1 MAHRIQRLPSALPW
15 TFKQADRRERQSDH
29 VLNTPETRQSQAA
42 VSSDAGSQA
51 SQQVLHGH
59 DSQIMIAGLAA
70 EVRPVLQQ
78 LAAKE
83 ESAGDDEHLH
93 QSGAT
98 QKICSELVSEA
109 LLNLDSTQE
118 VLSST
123 PLLDLGLT
131 FRLNS
136 RPSATK
142 VIYLDFNGHTTSGT
156 SWNNSTMGSSFY
168 SPAYDTN
175 GDPASFS
182 DSELISIQQIWQRV
196 ANDFSAFDVNVTLQ
210 EPPADW
216 LARAGSGDE
225 NWGVRAV
232 ISSYGPSSSTAA
244 GIAFVGSFNSSTD
257 TPVFIYNKTL
267 VGVSETISH
276 EVGHALGLSHDGT
289 ASTTYYTGHGG
300 TGETSWAPIMG
311 GSYNRNVTTWDD
323 GTYAGSN
330 NTGSTAN
337 YGKGDDDLAVIVGG
351 NGFSYRPDLVGNSAS
366 AAAPLSIMGE
376 AVGQFGTIETR
387 YDVDYYSFEILD
399 IGNLDLSFSPY
410 WYRAY
415 VDEDGVWGGS
425 HAAYLASTSDVRST
439 TPYPDNAASLDLEVQ
454 LYDRY
459 SNLLYTSNDPGLA
472 TSISLQGLSTGTYF
486 LKLDGVGFGDPTA
499 STPTGYTDYASIG
512 DYWISGTITSA
523 AGVST
528 PPVIT
533 LSLSPSLVK
542 EDGSA
547 NLLYTFTRSQASAQS
562 LSVNFTVSGTA
573 TNGSDFQIQA
583 RRDGDEVMLEV
594 FGVSAHSSEP
604 ESGINPVSRLLAFM
618 HSLSAESVFKTNQF
632 TDAARYATEN
642 WGLEH
647 YGESMGIAYRHDFMG
662 PLTVAQTFVA
672 TDTDGLR
679 TAVNLRLPVGRE
691 PEALLQQIDSRLT
704 AWKAATGVDVLL
716 ELSAGAPMYRNPEG
730 AWVNALLD
738 IAVANLD
745 IPREFGSSAGATSIH
760 DLPNGV
766 QFGLAMPT
774 EKYTGHNANEFKR
787 LEQFLTD
794 LQIVTEMF
802 ARLGTMENL

>member
-1 MAHRIQRLPSALPW
+1 MAHRIQRLPIALPW

-70 EVRPVLQQ
+70 EVRSVPQQ

-175 GDPASFS
+175 GDPTSFS
-182 DSELISIQQIWQRV
+182 DSELIAIQQIWQRV
-196 ANDFSAFDVNVTLQ
+196 ANDFSPFDVNVTLQ

-216 LARAGSGDE
+216 LVRAGSGDE

-267 VGVSETISH
+267 IGISETISH

-323 GTYAGSN
+323 GTYTGSN

-351 NGFSYRPDLVGNSAS
+351 NGFSYRPDLVGNSALS
-366 AAAPLSIMGE
+366 ATPLSIIGE
-376 AVGQFGTIETR
+376 IVGQFGTIETR
-387 YDVDYYSFEILD
+387 YDVDYYSFQILD
-399 IGNLDLSFSPY
+399 FGNLDLSFSPY

-415 VDEDGVWGGS
+415 VDEDGVWGGN
-425 HAAYLASTSDVRST
+425 HTAYLANTSDVRST

-454 LYDRY
+454 LYDSY

-523 AGVST
+523 ADVST
-528 PPVIT
+528 APVIT

-573 TNGSDFQIQA
+573 TNGSDYTGLKAGSSQSVTFAANAATATVVIDPTA
-583 RRDGDEVMLEV
+583 DSIVEPDET
-594 FGVSAHSSEP
+594 VSL
-604 ESGINPVSRLLAFM
+604 LLAPGTGYSIGTTNAVTGTISNDDSVAAPLVFTTQTDFLTGT
-618 HSLSAESVFKTNQF
+618 SGADSFTLNRLSDAFWSATPDRITNLQAGVDTIDSPFNRSSAVNPRQLGMVKTLDVAGIGALLSSKTFAKNGASTF
-632 TDAARYATEN
+632 TF
-642 WGLEH
+642 G
-647 YGESMGIAYRHDFMG
+647 
-662 PLTVAQTFVA
+662 
-672 TDTDGLR
+672 DGGNLR
-679 TAVNLRLPVGRE
+679 TFLALNDGR
-691 PEALLQQIDSRLT
+691 AGFNASSDSVIEI
-704 AWKAATGVDVLL
+704 TG
-716 ELSAGAPMYRNPEG
+716 
-730 AWVNALLD
+730 
-738 IAVANLD
+738 
-745 IPREFGSSAGATSIH
+745 
-760 DLPNGV
+760 
-766 QFGLAMPT
+766 
-774 EKYTGHNANEFKR
+774 YTG
-787 LEQFLTD
+787 
-794 LQIVTEMF
+794 
-802 ARLGTMENL
+802 NLSTLAIF